1 MTHCR
6 RGPAVSPPSPPAPA
20 ARGRAAVGRA
30 AVGRAA
36 LARAVALSIAGS
48 AALAV
53 VGGCVQDPM
62 PFDARLAQ
70 DWERRTD
77 AQTRLRRLDPLPST
91 QESRGSLEADVPRT
105 VPSTRA
111 SAALPGP
118 VVRMSLQEVIHRA
131 VANNLDIRV
140 ASFDTAI
147 DQTRVL
153 EAQANFDPT
162 FFSDLGF
169 DDVNKESPGGDG
181 VTVPKGRDIFSNNTA
196 NAFTTFISRVDK
208 EALTT
213 FDAGFRQNLEAG
225 GKIVLQENVN
235 NSWFY
240 PTRSLL
246 NPYYQ
251 NDLVL
256 QLTQPLLQNFGV
268 AVNQARI
275 TIARN
280 TQRVSLLDFR
290 KTVEDTVL
298 KIEQDYWQLL
308 QAERDVQSGQEL
320 VKASEATAKL
330 LDDRLKEGQ
339 EVTAVQIYQANAQ
352 TQSRRVELQQELQQV
367 EALSIQLKLLMND
380 PAFPVS
386 GATVISPADDFQR
399 DPIQFN
405 LDDQVEAALENRLE
419 LGQQQVR
426 IDSAE
431 IAVDVARNGLLPSLT
446 LALTGTVDGVGRGFS
461 DGFHAE
467 GDFNHLGYSAELQF
481 QLPIGNRAARAVWQR
496 ALLQRLQAIA
506 SYGSQVEKVTADV
519 RTAAIALDFAF
530 RRLDQARKSVQSF
543 EQLLGGLNAQRDQGD
558 QQLTFDFVFN
568 LLQYQEQLA
577 AQQRAVHSA
586 ESDYNTAIAQMEQA
600 KGTILRYNNVVM
612 EQEPI
617 PFDMQLLG
625 NPDPKPTPPGY
636 PYPDRTRGP
645 LAP

>member
-1 MTHCR
+1 MTHRR
-6 RGPAVSPPSPPAPA
+6 RGPAVSPCSPS
-20 ARGRAAVGRA
+20 RTRANRA
-30 AVGRAA
+30 LV
-36 LARAVALSIAGS
+36 RAVAVTLAGS
-48 AALAV
+48 AALSV

-62 PFDARLAQ
+62 PFDPRLAQ
-70 DWERRTD
+70 AWERRDD
-77 AQTRLRRLDPLPST
+77 AQTRASHLDPLPAT
-91 QESRGSLEADVPRT
+91 QQTRFVPGESKPRGGPA
-105 VPSTRA
+105 TRPG
-111 SAALPGP
+111 AALPGP
-118 VVRMSLQEVIHRA
+118 VVKMTLQEVVHRA

-140 ASFDTAI
+140 AGFDTAV

-162 FFSDLGF
+162 FFSDIGF
-169 DDVNKESPGGDG
+169 DDVNKQSPGGDG
-181 VTVPKGRDIFSNNTA
+181 ITVAKGANIFSNNTTFPVTV
-196 NAFTTFISRVDK
+196 NGNTSNQSVFNTFISRVDK

-225 GKIVLQENVN
+225 GKVVVQENVN
-235 NSWFY
+235 NSWFF

-268 AVNQARI
+268 AINQARI

-298 KIEQDYWQLL
+298 KIEQTYWQLL
-308 QAERDVQSGQEL
+308 QAERDVETDRQLVAQSERVAEL
-320 VKASEATAKL
+320 L
-330 LDDRLKEGQ
+330 FHRQRQGQ
-339 EVTAVQIYQANAQ
+339 EVTAAQVNQANAQ
-352 TQSRRVELQQELQQV
+352 TSARKVDLELQLNRV
-367 EALSIQLKLLMND
+367 GDLSDQLKLLMND
-380 PAFPVS
+380 PAYPVS
-386 GATVISPADDFQR
+386 GSTMISPADDFQR
-399 DPIQFN
+399 DPLQFN

-446 LALTGTVDGVGRGFS
+446 LALTGTVDGLGRGLNNAFDS
-461 DGFHAE
+461 QGNW
-467 GDFNHLGYSAELQF
+467 NHLGYSAELQF

-506 SYGSQVEKVTADV
+506 SYGSQVEKVTGDV
-519 RTAAIALDFAF
+519 RAAARSVDFSW
-530 RRLDQARKSVQSF
+530 RRLTESRNSVLGYEKLLAGLQAQEQS
-543 EQLLGGLNAQRDQGD
+543 GD

-568 LLQYQEQLA
+568 LLQDQEQLA
-577 AQQRAVHSA
+577 GQRRAEHQA
-586 ESDYNTAIAQMEQA
+586 ESDYNVAVAQLENA
-600 KGTILRYNNVVM
+600 KGTILRYNNVLM
-612 EQEPI
+612 EQEPV
-617 PFDMQLLG
+617 PFDMELLG
-625 NPDPKPTPPGY
+625 SPAPRPTPPGY
-636 PYPDRTRGP
+636 PYPDNVKGP